1 MRCALSM
8 LTTRRSWLMSLM
20 VLVLGT
26 STSMPD
32 CRMGAVIMKM
42 MRRTRTTSTNGTML
56 ISESEVC
63 VDLTICIV
71 ILHRV
76 WWDGR
81 EKLVKCLL
89 DLSGDFHSEIVQAL
103 PQVTNVL
110 QKLVVKDDRGDGR
123 SQARSRGDQRFG
135 DTWCDGAKAGG
146 AGAAEASERVND
158 APNRAE
164 KADEGRYGA
173 SGGKPG
179 HPFLDAAHFFGGS
192 ELHADRDRRQALQS
206 RRMRIRGNAAHL
218 RLEFAIACRIDI
230 GEGRAR
236 GRERLRIGDPVGRA
250 ENVQEL
256 GALTADAAEH
266 APFLK
271 NHGPGNE
278 GEEKKD
284 RKNAAGDPSGLHEN
298 FRNIG
303 RKNRVEKKND
313 VPLSER
319 EIFSGRKNR
328 SIRTQPPQPIRCESF
343 GF

>member
-1 MRCALSM
+1 MRCDLSM

-42 MRRTRTTSTNGTML
+42 MRRTRTTSTNGTIL

-71 ILHRV
+71 ILRRG

-89 DLSGDFHSEIVQAL
+89 DLRGDFHSEIVQAL

-110 QKLVVKDDRGDGR
+110 QKLVVKDDRGDGG
-123 SQARSRGDQRFG
+123 SQARGRGDQRFG
-135 DTWCDGAKAGG
+135 NTWCDGAKAGG
-146 AGAAEASERVND
+146 AGAAEAGERVND

-164 KADEGRYGA
+164 
-173 SGGKPG
+173 
-179 HPFLDAAHFFGGS
+179 
-192 ELHADRDRRQALQS
+192 QA
-206 RRMRIRGNAAHL
+206 
-218 RLEFAIACRIDI
+218 
-230 GEGRAR
+230 
-236 GRERLRIGDPVGRA
+236 
-250 ENVQEL
+250 
-256 GALTADAAEH
+256 T
-266 APFLK
+266 FLK